1 MLLAFLSLF
10 CIRKIPLGKA
20 GVRVGLGGYVISD
33 TWLFCIPLVT
43 RFELMDISIQKLE
56 IERKRQDGL
65 LCQDNIRAD
74 IVVAFYLKVNYPK
87 MDFQAGV
94 DPDSLEGQD
103 MAKMSRS
110 QAKYEDILKV
120 AQTVGCERA
129 ADPEKLRELFEGRF
143 SKALKTATKG
153 MEFQTLH
160 DERLAFREKIIVAI
174 GEDLYSYALEDVA
187 INYLE
192 QTPLEHLDP
201 NNVLDAQGIKKI
213 KMMQSAKRETA
224 NEIDI
229 LDAIDSL
236 REEVKER
243 P

>member
-1 MLLAFLSLF
+1 MLTTIVFLFGIVLFVLLAFLSLF

-65 LCQDNIRAD
+65 LCQDNIRVD

-120 AQTVGCERA
+120 AQTVGCERT

-143 SKALKTATKG
+143 SEALKTVTKG

-160 DERLAFREKIIVAI
+160 DERLAFREKSLLLLARICTAMRWRMWPLIIWNRRLSNI
-174 GEDLYSYALEDVA
+174 WTRTTYS
-187 INYLE
+187 
-192 QTPLEHLDP
+192 TPK
-201 NNVLDAQGIKKI
+201 ASRKSK
-213 KMMQSAKRETA
+213 
-224 NEIDI
+224 
-229 LDAIDSL
+229 
-236 REEVKER
+236 
-243 P
+243 